1 MEGEYQI
8 NDIRTISEF
17 KGESFSKY
25 KKTKGLLENLIIK
38 IDSAMRNTYLSQR
51 ASKNTSE

>member
-8 NDIRTISEF
+8 NDIRTIAEF

-25 KKTKGLLENLIIK
+25 KKT
-38 IDSAMRNTYLSQR
+38 
-51 ASKNTSE
+51 ASSKKYRFF